1 MRHLA
6 FCGVCLFVATLGC
19 TQRAPSFKDKDGFER
34 RKEFAVDKGEPR
46 FAKDG
51 GPAEQPPHAEKPKAE
66 QPRKIKYTADMR
78 VIVEDFDKA
87 VDGLQEAVKTAKAIR
102 ANEEITSSP
111 GSPRTGVWRIRVP
124 LENFDGFRA
133 AVAKLGAVE
142 RNSLQSEDITAQ
154 YYDLEAH
161 IKNRQAA
168 RETLRELLKET
179 GKKEMK
185 HYLEV
190 WDKLE
195 RVSDE
200 IDRAEGQLRLWAN
213 LTDLTT
219 VTVTLHEKQK
229 YIPEEKAA
237 EKETPTFGM
246 RASKTWTESW
256 DALLG
261 FFQWLAIIAIALTPW
276 LAAPLALAG
285 GIWLAVR
292 RRRAAVAS
300 KKSAKT

>member
-1 MRHLA
+1 MRQIGF
-6 FCGVCLFVATLGC
+6 FCACLFVVAMGC
-19 TQRAPSFKDKDGFER
+19 AQSAPSFKIKDRFDGKNDFAADKEKPNF
-34 RKEFAVDKGEPR
+34 V
-46 FAKDG
+46 AKDG
-51 GPAEQPPHAEKPKAE
+51 PADQPGEKPKVE

-78 VIVEDFDKA
+78 VIVDDFDKA
-87 VDGLQEAVKTAKAIR
+87 TDGLQEAVKQAKGIR
-102 ANEEITSSP
+102 AHEEVSSSP
-111 GSPRTGVWRIRVP
+111 GSPRVGVWRIRVP
-124 LENFDGFRA
+124 LEHFDEFRT
-133 AVAKLGAVE
+133 AVARLGAVE
-142 RNSLQSEDITAQ
+142 RNSLQSDDITAQ

-195 RVSDE
+195 KVSDE

-229 YIPEEKAA
+229 YIAEEKAA
-237 EKETPTFGM
+237 DRETPTFGM
-246 RASKTWTESW
+246 RVSRTWNESW
-256 DALLG
+256 EALLG
-261 FFQWLAIIAIALTPW
+261 FVQWALIVVIALTPW
-276 LAAPLALAG
+276 LSGPIALLLVIGLLA
-285 GIWLAVR
+285 R
-292 RRRAAVAS
+292 RRWCVAS
-300 KKSAKT
+300 AAKKSNRS